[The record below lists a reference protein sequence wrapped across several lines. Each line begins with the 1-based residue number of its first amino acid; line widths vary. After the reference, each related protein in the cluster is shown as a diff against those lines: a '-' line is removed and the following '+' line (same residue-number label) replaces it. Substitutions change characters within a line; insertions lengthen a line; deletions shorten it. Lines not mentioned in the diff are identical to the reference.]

1 MTATALSLDQKCALM
16 RAEQARLRTARRK
29 ATGAKRTKR
38 KPETTE
44 TTLLARTKRTE
55 PPVRRDSGHQI
66 ARMPWPEDYFDVAW
80 TGGSSLGT
88 ASRDFRKAR
97 YIAGDVD
104 R

>member
-1 MTATALSLDQKCALM
+1 VTATDLSLDEKCALM
-16 RAEQARLRTARRK
+16 RAEQARLRTEPQARRN

-38 KPETTE
+38 KPETTV
-44 TTLLARTKRTE
+44 LARTKRTE
-55 PPVRRDSGHQI
+55 PPVRQDSGHQI
-66 ARMPWPEDYFDVAW
+66 ARMPWPKGYFDVDW